1 MIKRRTF
8 IHHSL
13 GIGLGL
19 ATSLSGWAEDKPAEQ
34 PSDTA
39 TDKPAAKPSE
49 TATDKPAE
57 QSTTATAT
65 PPSEAANTAPSAA
78 ETPAPVTPAADP
90 FAATTLED
98 ALKAL
103 GAPSDLL
110 SAKTDSKTDTK
121 AEKTSS
127 KDKKKTKAPSITLK
141 APEIAESGAIVPV
154 IISAT
159 ISGVKDIHLLVK
171 DNPRPLIASFNLMEG
186 TEPFISTR
194 IRMDKSSDVIALLK
208 TDEKFWHTK
217 QSVKVVVSGCDS

>member
-13 GIGLGL
+13 GVGLGL
-19 ATSLSGWAEDKPAEQ
+19 ATSLRVWAEDKPADQ
-34 PSDTA
+34 
-39 TDKPAAKPSE
+39 PSE
-49 TATDKPAE
+49 TATDKPTDQPSATTDDKPAD
-57 QSTTATAT
+57 QSTMAT
-65 PPSEAANTAPSAA
+65 PPSDAANTATPAA
-78 ETPAPVTPAADP
+78 ETPAPTPPAVDP

-103 GAPSDLL
+103 GAPGDLL
-110 SAKTDSKTDTK
+110 SAKTDSKTDIK
-121 AEKTSS
+121 PEKTSS

-159 ISGVKDIHLLVK
+159 LSGVKDIHLLVK

>member
-19 ATSLSGWAEDKPAEQ
+19 ATSLSSWAEDKPADQ
-34 PSDTA
+34 PSETV
-39 TDKPAAKPSE
+39 TDKPTDQSS
-49 TATDKPAE
+49 ATTNDKPADP
-57 QSTTATAT
+57 STTAT
-65 PPSEAANTAPSAA
+65 PPSDTANTAPPAA
-78 ETPAPVTPAADP
+78 ETPAPITPAADP

-121 AEKTSS
+121 TEKTSS
-127 KDKKKTKAPSITLK
+127 KDKKKTKAPSMTLK

>member
-19 ATSLSGWAEDKPAEQ
+19 ATSLSGWAEDKPADQ

-39 TDKPAAKPSE
+39 TDKPAEQPSE

-65 PPSEAANTAPSAA
+65 PPSDAANTATPAA
-78 ETPAPVTPAADP
+78 ETSAPVTPAADP

-110 SAKTDSKTDTK
+110 SAKTDTK